1 MVKVVRLSAA
11 LLVLA
16 CGDGDRATVAIQLQP
31 LVVLDAS
38 VDSIDL
44 QATSPA
50 ISGTGYVAAQLLQPP
65 SGGVGIF
72 DANGRFIRR
81 VARSGKGP
89 GEVSGVI
96 GAGFGPGDTLWIIE
110 HFALHAYTPPPHLA
124 YVRTVRSAKPIAGRV
139 TPFGVLSVSMVW
151 GNSTVPLHTAPPV
164 LTGWSGE
171 EIARFGS
178 ERPPSESEAMMGPA
192 VALDT
197 SHVWHAAGNAY
208 EVRFVAK
215 DGTVSKRIARDVDWF
230 PPGLSTTGHL
240 WETRPRPRIVDLTT
254 DADGRVWVLILRAH
268 PNWKSDP
275 SRPRMT
281 GPIAIA
287 SLPSRHDMSQY
298 LESVIEVFDGTSGAL
313 LASQT
318 LDGDVIGFVSPD
330 VLCRVDETA
339 DGRVVLKMF
348 TMSLSPE

>member
-1 MVKVVRLSAA
+1 VRGLVLSAA
-11 LLVLA
+11 ILAVA
-16 CGDGDRATVAIQLQP
+16 CGDGDRAKVAIQLQP
-31 LVVLDAS
+31 RVVLDAAI
-38 VDSIDL
+38 DSIDL

-50 ISGTGYVAAQLLQPP
+50 ISSTGYIAAQLLQPP

-72 DANGRFIRR
+72 DAQGRFIRS

-89 GEVSGVI
+89 GELSGVV
-96 GAGFGPGDTLWIIE
+96 GAGFGPADTLWIIE

-124 YVRTVRSAKPIAGRV
+124 YVRTVRSATPMSGHV
-139 TPFGVLSVSMVW
+139 TPFGVLSAASVW
-151 GNSTVPLHTAPPV
+151 GQRGVPLRTVPPV
-164 LTGWSGE
+164 LTGWGGE

-178 ERPPSESEAMMGPA
+178 ERPQSESEAIMGPA
-192 VALDT
+192 FAVDT

-215 DGTVSKRIARDVDWF
+215 DRTVSKRIARDVEWF
-230 PPGLSTTGHL
+230 PPGLTTTGPY
-240 WETRPRPRIVDLTT
+240 WESRPRPRIVDLTA
-254 DADGRVWVLILRAH
+254 DAGGRVWVLITRAH
-268 PNWKSDP
+268 PNWKADP
-275 SRPRMT
+275 SRPRIT

-287 SLPSRHDMSQY
+287 SMPSRHDMSQY

-318 LDGDVIGFVSPD
+318 LGGDVIGFASPG

-348 TMSLSPE
+348 ALSLSPE

>member
-1 MVKVVRLSAA
+1 LLSAA
-11 LLVLA
+11 FLAVA
-16 CGDGDRATVAIQLQP
+16 CGDGSRAELAIHLRP
-31 LVVLDAS
+31 RVVLDAT

-50 ISGTGYVAAQLLQPP
+50 ISSNGYIAAQLLQPP

-72 DANGRFIRR
+72 DPQGRFIRR

-89 GEVSGVI
+89 GEVSGVV
-96 GAGFGPGDTLWIIE
+96 GAGFGKGDTLWIIE

-124 YVRTVRSAKPIAGRV
+124 YVRTVRSAKPMAGRV
-139 TPFGVLSVSMVW
+139 TPFGVLSYATVW
-151 GNSTVPLHTAPPV
+151 GNRTVPLHTAPPV

-215 DGTVSKRIARDVDWF
+215 DGTVAKRIARDVEWF
-230 PPGLSTTGHL
+230 PPGLTTTGPW
-240 WETRPRPRIVDLTT
+240 WESRPRPRIVDLTA

-275 SRPRMT
+275 SRPKTT

-287 SLPSRHDMSQY
+287 SLPSRHDMSQF

-318 LDGDVIGFVSPD
+318 FGGDVIGFASPG
-330 VLCRVDETA
+330 VLCRVDETP
-339 DGRVVLKMF
+339 DGRVMLRMF
-348 TMSLSPE
+348 TMSLWPG